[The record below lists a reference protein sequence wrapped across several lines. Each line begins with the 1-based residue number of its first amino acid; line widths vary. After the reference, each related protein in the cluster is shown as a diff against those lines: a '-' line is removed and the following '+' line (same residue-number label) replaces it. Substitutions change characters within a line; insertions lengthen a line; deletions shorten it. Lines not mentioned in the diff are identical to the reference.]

1 MKKRILGQTGIEV
14 TELCFGA
21 LPMGPLQKSMEI
33 DQCADIVEHALKSG
47 INFVDTAQAY
57 RTYEPIKLA
66 MDRTGIRPV
75 LASKSHQ
82 KTYDGMKNAVE
93 EALDSLGIDKIDI
106 FHLHAAR
113 EGENAFELFADS
125 LQCLIDMKKQGKIR
139 AVGISTHNVKVAS
152 MAAEVAEIDVVFPI
166 INISGRGIMGGTKE
180 EMAAAIHK
188 VIQAKKGVYLMK
200 ALGGGSLL
208 NEYDA
213 AMKYARSITE
223 SAAIAVGM
231 VSIAEVNFNV
241 DYFNERLTNPS
252 LSLAAS
258 QKRIKILGA
267 CKGCGKC
274 MSVCPAGALSYN
286 SEHKAQVDSAKC
298 LTCGYCTPVCPEFA
312 IRFI

>member
-1 MKKRILGQTGIEV
+1 MQKRILGKTGIEV

-21 LPMGPLQKSMEI
+21 LPMGPLQKNMPI
-33 DQCADIVEHALKSG
+33 DQCTDIVEHALNSG
-47 INFVDTAQAY
+47 ITFVDTAQAY

-66 MDRTGIRPV
+66 MERTGIRPV

-82 KTYDGMKNAVE
+82 KTYAGMKDAVD
-93 EALDSLGIDKIDI
+93 EALTVLGIDQIDI

-139 AVGISTHNVKVAS
+139 AVGISTHNVKVAA
-152 MAAEVAEIDVVFPI
+152 MAADVDEIDIVFPI
-166 INISGRGIMGGTKE
+166 INVSGRGIMGGTKDD
-180 EMAAAIHK
+180 MLAAINK
-188 VIQAKKGVYLMK
+188 IIRANKGLYLMK

-213 AMKYARSITE
+213 AMKYARNIPGA
-223 SAAIAVGM
+223 AAIAVGM
-231 VSIAEVNFNV
+231 VSKAEVNFNV
-241 DYFNERLTNPS
+241 DYFSGQLANPS
-252 LSLAAS
+252 LSLASS

-274 MSVCPAGALSYN
+274 ISVCPAGALSFN
-286 SEHKAQVDSAKC
+286 NEHKAQVDSDKC